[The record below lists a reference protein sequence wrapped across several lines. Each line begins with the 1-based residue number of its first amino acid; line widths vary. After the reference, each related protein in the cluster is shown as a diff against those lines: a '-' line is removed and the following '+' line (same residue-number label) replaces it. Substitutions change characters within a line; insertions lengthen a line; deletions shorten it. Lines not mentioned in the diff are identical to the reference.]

1 MMNFK
6 TGLLSLLVFCGACS
20 QVSQKED
27 IVKDSFDFAGQQLK
41 FAFTTIDS
49 VRVKQIEAGS
59 KKKLVSPRT
68 IDDDGSFKMVASKD
82 WTSGF
87 FPGEL
92 WYMYEYTK
100 DDYWKSKAQE
110 FTANIEDQKTNGGT
124 HDMGFKMYCSF
135 GNGYRLTQNTAYKN
149 ILLESATTL
158 ITRYKPT
165 IGCIR
170 SWDHSRDKWQCPV
183 IIDNMMNLEIL
194 FEATSLSGDSTFYN
208 MAVSHAD
215 MTLKNHFRMDGS
227 SYHVVDY
234 DMRTGKVRS
243 RCTAQGY
250 SDESAWARG
259 QAWGIYGYT
268 MCYRYTRQLKY
279 LEQAEAAYE
288 FVCTHPNLP
297 EDLIPYW
304 DFDAVN
310 IPHELRDA
318 SAATIMAAAL
328 YELSMYSNKAKY
340 KETADKV
347 MHSLSSSDYRSKIGE
362 NHNFLLMHSVGSYP
376 HGNEIDV
383 PLIYADYY
391 FLEALK
397 RKRDCDI
404 EAKSKSV
411 QK

>member
-1 MMNFK
+1 MK
-6 TGLLSLLVFCGACS
+6 TIISICIALFFTFVCACERVEENYLSENVEYAAAQYDLL
-20 QVSQKED
+20 
-27 IVKDSFDFAGQQLK
+27 
-41 FAFTTIDS
+41 
-49 VRVKQIEAGS
+49 IE
-59 KKKLVSPRT
+59 KLEKNGKPWAPRT
-68 IDDDGSFKMVASKD
+68 VDTKGNIVYARNVWD

-87 FPGEL
+87 FAGSL
-92 WYMYEYTK
+92 WYLYNLTGDEKWKTLAKKYTEALK
-100 DDYWKSKAQE
+100 QQQYITSH
-110 FTANIEDQKTNGGT
+110 
-124 HDMGFKMYCSF
+124 HDIGF
-135 GNGYRLTQNTAYKN
+135 
-149 ILLESATTL
+149 I
-158 ITRYKPT
+158 
-165 IGCIR
+165 IGCSYLNGMRMGQEAYDTIIVQAAKSLSTRFR
-170 SWDHSRDKWQCPV
+170 SGAGVIQSWNTRTGWQAQRGWECPV

-288 FVCTHPNLP
+288 FVCTHPNLS

-318 SAATIMAAAL
+318 SAAAIMAAAL

>member
-135 GNGYRLTQNTAYKN
+135 GNGYRLMQNTAYKN

-318 SAATIMAAAL
+318 SAAAIMAAAL

>member
-1 MMNFK
+1 MK
-6 TGLLSLLVFCGACS
+6 TIISICIALFFTFVCACERVEENYLSENVEYAAAQYDLL
-20 QVSQKED
+20 
-27 IVKDSFDFAGQQLK
+27 
-41 FAFTTIDS
+41 
-49 VRVKQIEAGS
+49 IE
-59 KKKLVSPRT
+59 KLEKNGKPWAPRT
-68 IDDDGSFKMVASKD
+68 VDTKGNIVYARNVWD

-87 FPGEL
+87 FAGSL
-92 WYMYEYTK
+92 WYLYNLTGDEKWKTLAKKYTEALK
-100 DDYWKSKAQE
+100 QQQYITSH
-110 FTANIEDQKTNGGT
+110 
-124 HDMGFKMYCSF
+124 HDIGF
-135 GNGYRLTQNTAYKN
+135 
-149 ILLESATTL
+149 I
-158 ITRYKPT
+158 
-165 IGCIR
+165 IGCSYLNGMRMGQEAYDTIIVQAAKSLSTRFR
-170 SWDHSRDKWQCPV
+170 SGAGVIQSWNTRTGWQAQRGWECPV

-208 MAVSHAD
+208 MAVSH
-215 MTLKNHFRMDGS
+215 GS

-318 SAATIMAAAL
+318 SAAAIMAAAL

>member
-1 MMNFK
+1 MKSIISICITLFFTFVCACERVEENYLSENVEYAAAQYD
-6 TGLLSLLVFCGACS
+6 LL
-20 QVSQKED
+20 
-27 IVKDSFDFAGQQLK
+27 
-41 FAFTTIDS
+41 
-49 VRVKQIEAGS
+49 IE
-59 KKKLVSPRT
+59 KLGKNGKPWAPRT
-68 IDDDGSFKMVASKD
+68 VDTKGNIVYAHNVWD

-87 FPGEL
+87 FAGSL
-92 WYMYEYTK
+92 WYLYNLTGDEKWKTLAKKYTETLK
-100 DDYWKSKAQE
+100 QQYITSH
-110 FTANIEDQKTNGGT
+110 
-124 HDMGFKMYCSF
+124 HDVGF
-135 GNGYRLTQNTAYKN
+135 
-149 ILLESATTL
+149 I
-158 ITRYKPT
+158 
-165 IGCIR
+165 IGCSYLNGMRMGQEAYDTIIVQAAKSLSTR
-170 SWDHSRDKWQCPV
+170 FRPGAGVIQSWNTRTGWQAQRGWECPV

-318 SAATIMAAAL
+318 SVAAIMAAAL
-328 YELSMYSNKAKY
+328 YELSMYSNKAEY

-376 HGNEIDV
+376 HGSEIDV

>member
-318 SAATIMAAAL
+318 SAAAIMAAAL